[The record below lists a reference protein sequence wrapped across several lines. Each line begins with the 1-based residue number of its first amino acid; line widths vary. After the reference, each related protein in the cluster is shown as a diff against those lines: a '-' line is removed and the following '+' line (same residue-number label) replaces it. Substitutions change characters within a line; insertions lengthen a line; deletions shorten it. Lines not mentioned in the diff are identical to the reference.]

1 MAKWF
6 TVPSSVHIHR
16 HSKRYTNSTQKTH
29 IHMHTHRLSGLAS
42 IMISCLLPLLFV
54 NCLAG
59 GKEEAY
65 RLASTQQHHSNR
77 SFPREPKGR
86 PTAGFMAGS
95 LHSCIVWLN
104 RTRERLLSGCG
115 WFGSAHCW
123 PSPLMQT
130 KQPHHGPPWRG
141 GLGT

>member
-1 MAKWF
+1 
-6 TVPSSVHIHR
+6 
-16 HSKRYTNSTQKTH
+16 
-29 IHMHTHRLSGLAS
+29 MHTHRLSGLAS

-54 NCLAG
+54 NGLAG
-59 GKEEAY
+59 GREEAY

-115 WFGSAHCW
+115 WFGSVHKWEDSSHADQTTTPWSALERW
-123 PSPLMQT
+123 PRDLSVTSSIAAEMLFR
-130 KQPHHGPPWRG
+130 KGIW
-141 GLGT
+141 